1 MWHSETCPILLDPK
15 PPGYNHCL
23 THPCQSY
30 LFLISVIKRI
40 ANRSF
45 LDFLFFALRNVIYS
59 TYLLFLPRYHKCL
72 IHYRTNK
79 CCTRRY
85 WGVFYS
91 SSLNAFSFVG
101 RPLLM
106 TSLSL
111 AFHLL
116 RFSSPQIYL
125 LSGNMCI
132 HKYAK
137 WTLYN
142 MKKFWWQ
149 PYSLFRR
156 DRIVNIFLSCV
167 QYPRL
172 TMICSILSSCCHQ
185 TFLWLGAISDEEFGH
200 FYA

>member
-1 MWHSETCPILLDPK
+1 ML
-15 PPGYNHCL
+15 
-23 THPCQSY
+23 Y
-30 LFLISVIKRI
+30 LFYI
-40 ANRSF
+40 F
-45 LDFLFFALRNVIYS
+45 GLFYQDTKSAPAITEPASAEPKGIGEYF
-59 TYLLFLPRYHKCL
+59 
-72 IHYRTNK
+72 
-79 CCTRRY
+79 
-85 WGVFYS
+85 S
-91 SSLNAFSFVG
+91 SSLYAVSFVG

-156 DRIVNIFLSCV
+156 DCIVNIFLSCV